1 MAESLGGVKY
11 EIDLETSAMLK
22 AVVVVNKSNANMVKS
37 FDAADK
43 AVNRFV
49 KSQKQAGN
57 TINKAG
63 LVMDANGK
71 ILVQQTQ
78 QYRTLETQAVNS
90 LVKLKEQSE
99 KTFTA
104 ASTTADLLKKNIE
117 SLADKAISKLN
128 SSMSDTQKTLTN
140 AEPKVS
146 KVATAVRTAGTA
158 ANKSSF
164 QMTNLSYQ
172 IQDVAVQAQMGTNA
186 FIIMGQQLPQML
198 VGMGAGAAAIGA
210 LIAILGGLATALIK
224 SKNPMQQFEKAVEQ
238 VKATM
243 TLGADGVVNY
253 ADELKELNK
262 VSQQL
267 AKIKLAEAILN
278 QNEVIKNSSKLIVE
292 SAETTSKAYKSTFAE
307 LRNLTESVAKD
318 IGGDMNDVAEAIR
331 GGQNIGTAGSY
342 LNRDLDLIAK
352 KFKIT
357 RSEALDLGLAMS
369 DVIKKGDAVSIKS
382 LQNVTED
389 LAETYGYSN
398 EKITKLASGM
408 VKYFIATNQAT
419 DGINELRMAL
429 FGKGQAID
437 EDTTKTGDAA
447 KAASDLALSMIEQ
460 RVALEQGE
468 RAALSFRL
476 QLDGVDE
483 AQKQH
488 ILTLYDANEA
498 TKKNKEETEAAVR
511 VNKEYEESVNK
522 KTESDLAW
530 FEQQE
535 KWLKGQEKK
544 ETESNITFAQG
555 IINKGKSPEEQMAE
569 QYARLDQLRKTDIEN
584 AQLYQDAM
592 TALEQQAMESRES
605 MWAESYER
613 IGQQAADSM
622 ADYLTGVETA
632 EDATRMLAS
641 TIVSEVI
648 QSLVKMGISA
658 VTQSLTTTAAAT
670 TGIATTTGAAVAST
684 GVMATAQGT
693 AMTTVAGAVGT
704 IAGGLATAW
713 APAAAFAS
721 LATLGTNAGPAIA
734 GIYATM
740 GATLGAQLVG
750 GIVSNG
756 ITAATGF
763 DGISGGRQYGG
774 AVSNGMYR
782 VNETGVPEVY
792 SQGGKD
798 YLMNTKNANIT
809 PLDKAQGGGGGMTVN
824 VSNNTP
830 YEVYV
835 TQDQAA
841 NIANVQ
847 IGKEAKKASQGR
859 GNIYQGL
866 SKGTNVKNNARR

>member
-1 MAESLGGVKY
+1 MAENAGRIEY
-11 EIDLETSAMLK
+11 EFIADTTSILK
-22 AVVVVNKSNANMVKS
+22 AEALLNKSNTNMVKS

-43 AVNRFV
+43 AVNRFM
-49 KSQKQAGN
+49 KSQKEAGN

-63 LVMDANGK
+63 QVMDANGR

-78 QYRTLETQAVNS
+78 QYRTLETQAVKS
-90 LVKLKEQSE
+90 LVKLKQQSE
-99 KTFTA
+99 STFTA
-104 ASTTADLLKKNIE
+104 ASTTADLLKKNLE
-117 SLADKAISKLN
+117 SMADKSIKKLN
-128 SSMSDTQKTLTN
+128 SAMSESQKIASN
-140 AEPKVS
+140 AEPRMTR
-146 KVATAVRTAGTA
+146 VATAVRAAGA
-158 ANKSSF
+158 SANKSSF

-224 SKNPMQQFEKAVEQ
+224 SKSPMVQFEKAVEQ

-292 SAETTSKAYKSTFAE
+292 SAEKTSKAYKSTFAE
-307 LRNLTESVAKD
+307 LRNLAEGAAKD
-318 IGGDMNDVAEAIR
+318 IGGDMNDVAKAVKGDALLS
-331 GGQNIGTAGSY
+331 GGGY
-342 LNRDLDLIAK
+342 LNTALDRIAG

-389 LAETYGYSN
+389 LAAAYGYSN
-398 EKITKLASGM
+398 DKITKLASGM
-408 VKYFIATNQAT
+408 VKYFISTNQAT

-429 FGKGQAID
+429 FDSGQAID
-437 EDTTKTGDAA
+437 ENTSKTGDAA

-460 RVALEQGE
+460 KVALEQGE

-483 AQKQH
+483 AEKQH
-488 ILTLYDANEA
+488 ILTLFDANQA
-498 TKKNKEETEAAVR
+498 TKKNKEEIDAATAA
-511 VNKEYEESVNK
+511 NKQYEESVRK

-535 KWLKGQEKK
+535 RWLKGQEKK

-555 IINKGKSPEEQMAE
+555 IINKGKSPEEQMGE
-569 QYARLDQLRKTDIEN
+569 QYERLKKLRDTDLEN
-584 AQLYQDAM
+584 AQLYQEAM
-592 TALEQQAMESRES
+592 TSLEQQAMESREA
-605 MWAESYER
+605 MWSESYQR

-648 QSLVKMGISA
+648 QSLVQMGLSA
-658 VTQSLTTTAAAT
+658 ITQSMTTTAATT

-693 AMTTVAGAVGT
+693 AMATVAGAVGT

-721 LATLGTNAGPAIA
+721 LATLGTNAAPAIA
-734 GIYATM
+734 GIYSTM
-740 GATLGAQLVG
+740 AATLGAQLVG
-750 GIVSNG
+750 GIASNA
-756 ITAATGF
+756 ITAGTGF
-763 DGISGGRQYGG
+763 NGTSGGRQYGG
-774 AVSNGMYR
+774 PVSNGMYR
-782 VNETGVPEVY
+782 VNETGIPEVY

-798 YLMNTKNANIT
+798 YLMNTKNANVT
-809 PLDKAQGGGGGMTVN
+809 PLDKAQGGGGGMSVEVN
-824 VSNNTP
+824 NYTP
-830 YEVYV
+830 YQVYV
-835 TQDQAA
+835 TRDEAA
-841 NIANVQ
+841 GIAKVE
-847 IGKEAKKASQGR
+847 IGNESKKASQGR
-859 GNIYQGL
+859 GVMYQGL